1 MRDAADISSSGNISR
16 GRPTG
21 GDEEDPMRAI
31 LGSAALIAAIICAGS
46 AWAQPA
52 PDNSHV
58 PLIPFDTEP
67 FIKLKPG
74 QNLGE
79 VLGVTVNSKGHVVIL
94 NHPGSN
100 TGPLFGNS
108 STQVLEYDANGN
120 FIREIGRGVYGL
132 GYTHSA

>member
-1 MRDAADISSSGNISR
+1 GLRGKRSR
-16 GRPTG
+16 RRAPGARQG
-21 GDEEDPMRAI
+21 QQEGAPMRLVLRTAA
-31 LGSAALIAAIICAGS
+31 LFLAAALASAAS
-46 AWAQPA
+46 AQTP

-94 NHPGSN
+94 NHPGNSN
-100 TGPLFGNS
+100 GPLFGNS
-108 STQVLEYDANGN
+108 STEIFEY
-120 FIREIGRGVYGL
+120 
-132 GYTHSA
+132 